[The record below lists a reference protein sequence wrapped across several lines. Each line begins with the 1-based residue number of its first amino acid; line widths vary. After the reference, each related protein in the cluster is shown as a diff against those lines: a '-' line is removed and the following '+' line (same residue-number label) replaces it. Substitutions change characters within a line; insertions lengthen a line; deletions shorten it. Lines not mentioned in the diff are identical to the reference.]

1 MKLLKKAFDRFL
13 ELVVSLLFLVMVGVT
28 TWQVITRYI
37 LHNPSSITE
46 EFVKFS
52 LIWLSLLSA
61 AYVVGKNGHI
71 SITLLSSRLVENKR
85 IIVDI
90 LIQISFLAFGS
101 IVMMYG
107 GIKTVLMTVDQIS
120 PALHLSMGLIYLSL
134 PISGGLFIFYS
145 ILNILDLIESKK
157 TTSES

>member
-1 MKLLKKAFDRFL
+1 MKLLKKAVDRFL

-61 AYVVGKNGHI
+61 AYV
-71 SITLLSSRLVENKR
+71 
-85 IIVDI
+85 
-90 LIQISFLAFGS
+90 
-101 IVMMYG
+101 
-107 GIKTVLMTVDQIS
+107 
-120 PALHLSMGLIYLSL
+120 
-134 PISGGLFIFYS
+134 
-145 ILNILDLIESKK
+145 
-157 TTSES
+157 